1 MSRKKRRST
10 VVFSISFLDCI
21 CCGFGAVLLLFVLT
35 SGRKADINEQGIAD
49 LEMLAD
55 SLQIDVEEAKKLVAD
70 LEKSLQIRTEK
81 VRTVQEAVTQQDKEI
96 TDSTELRNLLLAER
110 STVEDALSKR
120 LDEKKEIPKVEEKP
134 VIPIPNTQ
142 RRQYLTGFNLTGE
155 RILFLVEASGG
166 MLDETIDAA
175 IERMGDPDFKKRES
189 PKWTRT
195 VKAVQWMIATL
206 DPNTKYQI
214 LVFNRDTLPIIPS
227 RDGEW
232 FDPKDT
238 DTTLDVLQ
246 RLRAL
251 VPTGGANLERAFLAA
266 RDFRY
271 AADNIVLFV
280 DGLPTQSEAFQGGS
294 GTVVGDKE
302 RERMFKDARRR
313 RPARTP
319 INTILFPMSGD
330 PAAALL
336 YWILANDTNGALVS
350 PAKSWPNI

>member
-1 MSRKKRRST
+1 MGKKKRRNT
-10 VVFSISFLDCI
+10 VLFSISFLDCI

-35 SGRKADINEQGIAD
+35 SGKKADVNEKGISD
-49 LEMLAD
+49 LEVLAD

-70 LEKSLQIRTEK
+70 LEKSMQIRKEK
-81 VRTVQEAVTQQDKEI
+81 VKTVQEAVAQKEKEI
-96 TDSTELRNLLLAER
+96 TDSKEILNLMLAER
-110 STVEDALSKR
+110 STIEDELSKR

-142 RRQYLTGFNLTGE
+142 RRQYLTGFNLVGE
-155 RILFLVEASGG
+155 RVLFLVEASGG
-166 MLDETIDAA
+166 MLDETVDAA
-175 IERMGDPDFKKRES
+175 IQRMGDPDFKKRES

-206 DPNTKYQI
+206 DPNTKYQVLI
-214 LVFNRDTLPIIPS
+214 FNKDTLPIIPS

-238 DTTLDVLQ
+238 DTTIDVLQ
-246 RLRAL
+246 RLKAL
-251 VPTGGANLERAFLAA
+251 VPSGGANLERAFMAA

-294 GTVVGDKE
+294 GTVGDKE
-302 RERMFKDARRR
+302 REIMFKDARRR
-313 RPARTP
+313 RPPRTP

-336 YWILANDTNGALVS
+336 YWILASDTNGALVS
-350 PAKSWPNI
+350 PSKTWPNI

>member
-1 MSRKKRRST
+1 MSRRKSRNT

-70 LEKSLQIRTEK
+70 LEKSIKVQTEK
-81 VRTVQEAVTQQDKEI
+81 VRTVQDADSQADKEI
-96 TDSTELRNLLLAER
+96 TDSKEILNLMLADR
-110 STVEDALSKR
+110 STVEDELSK
-120 LDEKKEIPKVEEKP
+120 LLEEKKEIPKVEEKP

-175 IERMGDPDFKKRES
+175 IDRMGDPDFKKRES

-206 DPNTKYQI
+206 DPNTKYQV
-214 LVFNRDTLPIIPS
+214 LVFNKNTLPIIPS

-238 DTTLDVLQ
+238 DTTIDVLQ

-251 VPTGGANLERAFLAA
+251 VPTGGANLERAFLSA
-266 RDFRY
+266 RDFKY

-280 DGLPTQSEAFQGGS
+280 DGLPTQSEAFQGGF
-294 GTVVGDKE
+294 GTVGDKE

-313 RPARTP
+313 RPPRTP

-330 PAAALL
+330 PGAALL
-336 YWILANDTNGALVS
+336 YWILANDTKGAMVS
-350 PAKSWPNI
+350 PAKSWPDI